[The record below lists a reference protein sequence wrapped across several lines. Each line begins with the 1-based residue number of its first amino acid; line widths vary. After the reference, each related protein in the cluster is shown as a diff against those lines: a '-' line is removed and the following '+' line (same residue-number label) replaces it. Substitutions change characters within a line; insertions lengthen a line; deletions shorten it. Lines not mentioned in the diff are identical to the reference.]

1 MRSGG
6 GRGRGGGY
14 GTRGGGD
21 SICGNGVAAGSG
33 RWGTDGVCL
42 HRRPSGSL
50 AGPESNMVLVG
61 CLWRKHSGNS
71 VAGGGCTR

>member
-1 MRSGG
+1 MALGVAV
-6 GRGRGGGY
+6 
-14 GTRGGGD
+14 TRFVATGWTGAHRD
-21 SICGNGVAAGSG
+21 SSSMAAGSG